1 MLKNVCAIYTA
12 YYMYTSLY
20 GEIYSSTQGCIWYPW
35 TADYQFELLADYQF
49 ELLTDLYDCTF
60 IVAGFVTTVPP
71 LCGIVS
77 PLL

>member
-1 MLKNVCAIYTA
+1 
-12 YYMYTSLY
+12 MYTSLY

-71 LCGIVS
+71 LCGVVS